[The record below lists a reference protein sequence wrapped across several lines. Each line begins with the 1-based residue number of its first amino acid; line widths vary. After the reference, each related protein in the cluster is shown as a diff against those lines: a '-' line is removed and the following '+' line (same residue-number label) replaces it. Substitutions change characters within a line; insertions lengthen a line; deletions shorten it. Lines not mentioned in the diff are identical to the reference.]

1 MLKKAEYNELV
12 KKVNNINTTDI
23 SDLVKMSDY
32 NTKIN
37 EIEKKITH
45 HNHDKYIIIQ
55 EFYKLKTDNFT
66 ATLKQANLASKND
79 IGDSVKKTDFDD
91 KIKHLNK
98 NLTSNK
104 IKYVLIKNE

>member
-79 IGDSVKKTDFDD
+79 IDDFIKKTDFDD
-91 KIKHLNK
+91 KIKYLNK

-104 IKYVLIKNE
+104 IKCVLIKNE